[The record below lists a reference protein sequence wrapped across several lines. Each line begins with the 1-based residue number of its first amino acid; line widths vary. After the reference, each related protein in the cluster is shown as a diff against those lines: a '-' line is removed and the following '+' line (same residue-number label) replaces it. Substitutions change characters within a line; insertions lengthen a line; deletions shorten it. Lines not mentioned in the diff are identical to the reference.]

1 MAIPKPVLSSDP
13 TLRCVTCDSAEVA
26 AHVPGLQVHDEGLP
40 YVLTARW

>member
-26 AHVPGLQVHDEGLP
+26 AHVPGLQVPMMRGCH
-40 YVLTARW
+40 TS